1 MRWETQTTKIILNP
15 QPKVMGT
22 SNARPSTPG
31 GVQHLCKGRPSIL
44 KAGKERKKSTY
55 RGTKRTLIQQETKEG
70 SIYRKNLK
78 DRKNRKEQEEDRTNR
93 KEQEEDRMNRKEQEY
108 SKTQENHKVKE
119 TRTSLNQGQNN
130 NNNEKQTERMLKPG
144 EPTKNNDGGKQRP
157 TGTNSKNSTKG
168 MNI

>member
-1 MRWETQTTKIILNP
+1 LRWETQTTKTILKP

-22 SNARPSTPG
+22 SNTRPSTPG
-31 GVQHLCKGRPSIL
+31 GVQHLCKGRPRIL

-78 DRKNRKEQEEDRTNR
+78 DRKNRKEQEEDRMNR

-130 NNNEKQTERMLKPG
+130 NNNVKQTEKMLKPG
-144 EPTKNNDGGKQRP
+144 EPSKNNDGGEQRL
-157 TGTNSKNSTKG
+157 TGTNSKNSTKA

>member
-31 GVQHLCKGRPSIL
+31 CVHYLCKGRPRIL
-44 KAGKERKKSTY
+44 KAGKERKRPTY
-55 RGTKRTLIQQETKEG
+55 RKIKKTLIYQETKEE
-70 SIYRKNLK
+70 SMYKKIKK
-78 DRKNRKEQEEDRTNR
+78 DLM
-93 KEQEEDRMNRKEQEY
+93 DRMIRKKQVY
-108 SKTQENHKVKE
+108 SKIKENHKVKE

-144 EPTKNNDGGKQRP
+144 ELTRNNNGGKQMPNR
-157 TGTNSKNSTKG
+157 TNTKTSTKG

>member
-1 MRWETQTTKIILNP
+1 MRWETQTTKINLNP

-31 GVQHLCKGRPSIL
+31 CVHYLCKGRPRIL
-44 KAGKERKKSTY
+44 KAGKERKRPTY
-55 RGTKRTLIQQETKEG
+55 RGIKKTLIHQETKEE
-70 SIYRKNLK
+70 SIYKKNLK
-78 DRKNRKEQEEDRTNR
+78 DRKNR

-108 SKTQENHKVKE
+108 SKTQENHKVKK